1 MDLTDYIEDGR
12 TSYLEEMENKRKAEA
27 AQRDKEFNE
36 CKELFGKLS
45 CLRKYVD
52 SMSID
57 ENGVNGNVTPPKHTH
72 NRFYVSTTKKCQGL
86 RIYPHSYRFA
96 GDKEPTLTVLV
107 NDDESCTG
115 MTIENFCYKFGRYI
129 AGEPLA
135 FKK

>member
-1 MDLTDYIEDGR
+1 MDLTDYIENGL

-36 CKELFGKLS
+36 CSELFEKLS

-52 SMSID
+52 SMSIC
-57 ENGVNGNVTPPKHTH
+57 ENGVNGTAPSPKYAR
-72 NRFYVSTTKKCQGL
+72 NRFYVSTRKKCQGL

-96 GDKEPTLTVLV
+96 REKEPTLTVLV

-115 MTIENFCYKFGRYI
+115 MTIEDFCYKFGRYI